1 MSKLPFNRSIF
12 WKVFVVVLVL
22 VVGTFAVL
30 AYFTS
35 YERTDADTYGSLI
48 SALILAYLV
57 HLWLLPAEY
66 VPDDEYEEE
75 PEDAE
80 AEAAAPPAS
89 PAEPTEDKG

>member
-12 WKVFVVVLVL
+12 WKVFVVVLVV
-22 VVGTFAVL
+22 VVGTYAVL

-66 VPDDEYEEE
+66 APDEEFEDDPEDEEAEGDAPPESPEE
-75 PEDAE
+75 PA
-80 AEAAAPPAS
+80 
-89 PAEPTEDKG
+89 EDKT

>member
-12 WKVFVVVLVL
+12 WKVFIVVLVL

-66 VPDDEYEEE
+66 APDEESEDDPEDDEAEGDTPSALPDEP
-75 PEDAE
+75 PEDKE
-80 AEAAAPPAS
+80 
-89 PAEPTEDKG
+89 